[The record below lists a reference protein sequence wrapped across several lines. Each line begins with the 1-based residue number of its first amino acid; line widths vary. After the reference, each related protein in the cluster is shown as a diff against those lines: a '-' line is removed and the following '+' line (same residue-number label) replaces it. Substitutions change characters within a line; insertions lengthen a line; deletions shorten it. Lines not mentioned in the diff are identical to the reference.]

1 MSYFKITNNNA
12 VQAFKSF
19 ETSKAELIEQATKL
33 ATHFGGKPIFSNRVE
48 RISFAGINFHNF
60 NQLENNHLWRKP
72 KASSSFAS
80 SPKYGKPKAAD
91 RKALE
96 AIKAKYEAMMPEEV
110 SREPLLKA
118 IGTEW
123 GDCLFTP
130 LSLFLHDDVIYL
142 NTRLSLADATE
153 IFGSEYDA
161 AKSAYDAAKI
171 EVAA

>member
-60 NQLENNHLWRKP
+60 KQLENNHLWRKP
-72 KASSSFAS
+72 KASSLFAS

-91 RKALE
+91 REALE

-142 NTRLSLADATE
+142 NTRLALTDATE
-153 IFGSEYDA
+153 IFGSEYEA
-161 AKSAYDAAKI
+161 AKRAYDTAKV